1 MVTDA
6 KIKNFMASKE
16 VEGKEYLNLKSDTL
30 SLSLSLNVDDI
41 ETPIAFSREHSIQ
54 QTGKLTVGKNGAY
67 KKNRIANSSQVTTD
81 ESENRRAKG

>member
-1 MVTDA
+1 LVEFFTKENMVTDA

-16 VEGKEYLNLKSDTL
+16 VEGKEYLNLKGDT
-30 SLSLSLNVDDI
+30 LSLSLNVDDI

-67 KKNRIANSSQVTTD
+67 IIKKI
-81 ESENRRAKG
+81 E